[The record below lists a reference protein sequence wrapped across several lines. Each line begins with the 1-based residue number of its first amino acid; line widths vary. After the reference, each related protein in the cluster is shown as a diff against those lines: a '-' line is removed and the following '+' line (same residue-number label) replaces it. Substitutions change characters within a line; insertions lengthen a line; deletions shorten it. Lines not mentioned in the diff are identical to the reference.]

1 MGAVGNRSPTPRS
14 PGLSRSCHGTQLGA
28 SKASGPGSSAVS
40 ETVTCLLRETRV
52 TVTAQRQ
59 PRYPGSSQS
68 NRWVTTRSPSATTP
82 RCAPTCS
89 VSSASRARSTASAQ
103 VWSTRAARAGTA
115 PAVLLVTRTLLPIRR
130 PEAGPAGPSVF
141 APVGTVAPMVQDGG
155 MSVLR
160 TLSHA
165 TAVTAR
171 VTRRATVQGMRTG
184 RFMVRNVTVAR
195 RRGAAG
201 EAGMMRLLDLHAA
214 SCAGDTLV
222 AIGLAGTIFFAVPV
236 GEARGR
242 VALYLLVTMLPFAL
256 LAPVVGP
263 VLDRFRHG
271 RRYALSVTML
281 ARAFLAYMISEH
293 IGGFTLYPAAFGI
306 LVVSRAYGVAR
317 SAAVPRVLPEGL
329 GLSEAGARASV
340 FGAFAGAVVAPLGLL
355 AYQIGPAWPP
365 RLSMVV
371 FVLGAVIALRLPPR
385 ADSQPPETVPRPLQL
400 PGHKGAKVLSGRL
413 VLATLAGSATLRALY
428 GFLALFLAFTIRS
441 GQLPRTI
448 AGFGLSQE
456 VALGVVAGALAAGSF
471 LATAVQYT
479 LPFVLVLCLL
489 TALASGLAKLA
500 VDAVIQARVDED
512 VRASAFAHAETL
524 LMLAWVAGG
533 ALGLIPLGGRWGL
546 VLVAGFLLF
555 GAARALI
562 SALRLRR
569 ERLSGAPIEE
579 PTKEYAQRRPPSGSD
594 RDRTL
599 RLPDARRPGR
609 RPPSPPTPAP
619 KPEATTKLLPE
630 APVSPAPDA
639 GETPGYHLYRLS
651 GRGATRRLDEEDE

>member
-1 MGAVGNRSPTPRS
+1 
-14 PGLSRSCHGTQLGA
+14 
-28 SKASGPGSSAVS
+28 
-40 ETVTCLLRETRV
+40 
-52 TVTAQRQ
+52 
-59 PRYPGSSQS
+59 
-68 NRWVTTRSPSATTP
+68 
-82 RCAPTCS
+82 
-89 VSSASRARSTASAQ
+89 
-103 VWSTRAARAGTA
+103 
-115 PAVLLVTRTLLPIRR
+115 
-130 PEAGPAGPSVF
+130 
-141 APVGTVAPMVQDGG
+141 MVQDGG

-184 RFMVRNVTVAR
+184 RFMVRHVTVAR

-306 LVVSRAYGVAR
+306 LVLSRAYGVAR

-471 LATAVQYT
+471 LATAVGTTLHIKRPAVLQAAVIVLVALAGAAAAVQYT

-639 GETPGYHLYRLS
+639 GETPGYHLYRPS